1 MLKEDIDRY
10 VAIHR
15 KFGLKYKEVYRTLNL
30 FARYAEG
37 FNDEHLRVNRIRDWC
52 SGASSPVR
60 ARSAYD
66 AVRRFCVFMNTED
79 GRHEV
84 PPAGAFGRGSQP
96 RPTPYIFDPSQISAI
111 LEAARQLPPSGSII
125 CRTYHC
131 LFGLLAATGMRV
143 SEALALQMDDV
154 TADGLV
160 VRHGKGGK
168 SRLLPISPSTRQALA
183 DYIVARQDA
192 LCKTNDLF
200 ISRRGRA
207 PTKLRAHVVFVEIV
221 RRLGLR
227 AQTIGTPGPRLHDLR
242 HKFAVRSLE
251 RCPHNR
257 TAVANHIAALS
268 TYLGHA
274 SVANTYWYLEAT
286 PVVMRAISMASE
298 TSFVET
304 AR

>member
-15 KFGLKYKEVYRTLNL
+15 KFGLNYKEAYRTLNL

-37 FNDEHLRVNRIRDWC
+37 FGDEHLRVSRIRDWC
-52 SGASSPVR
+52 SRASSPVR

-66 AVRRFCVFMNTED
+66 AVRRFCVFMTAED
-79 GRHEV
+79 DRHEV
-84 PPAGAFGRGSQP
+84 PPAGAFGRGKQP
-96 RPTPYIFDPSQISAI
+96 RPTPHIFDPSQIAAI
-111 LEAARQLPPSGSII
+111 LEAARQLPPTGAIVSQ
-125 CRTYHC
+125 TYVC

-143 SEALALQMDDV
+143 SEALALQLDDI
-154 TADGLV
+154 TADGLI

-168 SRLLPISPSTRQALA
+168 SRLLPIQPSTRQALA
-183 DYIVARQDA
+183 NYIVARRDA

-221 RRLGLR
+221 RKLGLR
-227 AQTIGTPGPRLHDLR
+227 PHAVGTRGPRLHDLR
-242 HKFAVRSLE
+242 HTFAVRSLE
-251 RCPHNR
+251 RCPHDR

-274 SVANTYWYLEAT
+274 SVAHTYWYLEAT
-286 PVVMRAISMASE
+286 PILMRAISMASE
-298 TSFVET
+298 TAFTE
-304 AR
+304 AAQ